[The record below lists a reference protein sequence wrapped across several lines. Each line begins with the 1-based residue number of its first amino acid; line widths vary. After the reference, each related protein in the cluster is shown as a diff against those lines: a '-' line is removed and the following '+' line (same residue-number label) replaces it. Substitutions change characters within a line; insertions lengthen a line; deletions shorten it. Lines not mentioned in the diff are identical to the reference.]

1 MMVKVFLLSFVFLF
15 WFLTLFK
22 ETFFLVICKNAEAM
36 LTMTTSRVFSFCA
49 SRAREDGDR

>member
-1 MMVKVFLLSFVFLF
+1 MNDGESFYFPSLSF

-22 ETFFLVICKNAEAM
+22 ETFFLVIRKNVEALLM
-36 LTMTTSRVFSFCA
+36 MTTSRVFSFCA